1 MADNWHVGN
10 AAIDGE
16 DHRGWLIGHF
26 LGDSDG
32 VRASEAV
39 EVKWGIH
46 PAGEGRDTWQ
56 TEEQRTTV
64 LLLIKGRFRLDL
76 TVGTFVLQKEGDYA
90 VWGPGIDHSWHAEE
104 DTIIVT
110 IRWPSV
116 STRAD
121 RRI

>member
-26 LGDSDG
+26 LCDSDG

-46 PAGEGRDTWQ
+46 PAGEGRDAWHTD
-56 TEEQRTTV
+56 EQRTTV

-76 TVGTFVLQKEGDYA
+76 TVGTFMLQKEGDYA
-90 VWGPGIDHSWHAEE
+90 VWGPGIDHSWQAEE
-104 DTIIVT
+104 DTVIVT

-116 STRAD
+116 SMRAD
-121 RRI
+121 KRV